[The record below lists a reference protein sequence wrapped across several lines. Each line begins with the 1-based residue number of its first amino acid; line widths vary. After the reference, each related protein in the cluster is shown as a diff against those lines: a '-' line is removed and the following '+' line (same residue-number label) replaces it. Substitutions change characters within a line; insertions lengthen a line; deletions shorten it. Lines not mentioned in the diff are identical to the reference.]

1 MLLVKNL
8 IATRICLACAYTQAS
23 LCKIQA
29 DGSLPESLQEELAE
43 DGAAFAAAVTN
54 KLIDQIKD
62 AIQVRHTL
70 TSGCVSVC
78 LVPEK
83 WLLQVSHLRKVGSC
97 LSILLHLSCTCIHQR
112 KLMRQ
117 YFVNFS
123 APSLAINKLLPA
135 IRSYNCS
142 NNLNSSVS
150 STKSLST
157 VTHWH
162 VHLQSLLWA
171 QSKITLEY
179 CLGVNTSGLD

>member
-1 MLLVKNL
+1 MKFQLLFFTEWQHVPVVLFANASHKFKRTMLLVKNL

-83 WLLQVSHLRKVGSC
+83 
-97 LSILLHLSCTCIHQR
+97 
-112 KLMRQ
+112 
-117 YFVNFS
+117 
-123 APSLAINKLLPA
+123 
-135 IRSYNCS
+135 
-142 NNLNSSVS
+142 
-150 STKSLST
+150 
-157 VTHWH
+157 
-162 VHLQSLLWA
+162 
-171 QSKITLEY
+171 
-179 CLGVNTSGLD
+179 